1 MNRLWT
7 YFALLL
13 LASCAAVSEPE
24 TVEYNGYRFVHMD
37 TERLP
42 DMSVPRQYH
51 LLLNL
56 NGGLSF
62 PNYLAEY
69 RVNYARELMLC
80 HPEKRLTEVA
90 EESGFANEGSFFRS
104 FKKLTGL
111 TPSEWKENII
121 TRR

>member
-1 MNRLWT
+1 MEEKKLFLRKDLRISDVATEIGTNST
-7 YFALLL
+7 YIS
-13 LASCAAVSEPE
+13 AS
-24 TVEYNGYRFVHMD
+24 
-37 TERLP
+37 
-42 DMSVPRQYH
+42 
-51 LLLNL
+51 LN
-56 NGGLSF
+56 NQRGLSF

-69 RVNYARELMLC
+69 RVKYARELMLR